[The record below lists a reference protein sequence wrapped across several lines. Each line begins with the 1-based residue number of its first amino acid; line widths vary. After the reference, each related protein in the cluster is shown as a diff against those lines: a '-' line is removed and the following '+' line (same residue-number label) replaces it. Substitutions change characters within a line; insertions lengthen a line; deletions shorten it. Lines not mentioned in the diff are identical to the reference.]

1 MKKIFLTM
9 VGVSIFGGAFVGG
22 MTVQKNMIENE
33 AKSKQTEN
41 YQVLENEH
49 IKVEYW
55 ALDNNDFDILVTA
68 KNDYNLLPVF
78 NMNDTDFLRDG
89 YFVGMQKDRAEKHVK
104 KVNEIY
110 NMDWAFKWDTNK

>member
-22 MTVQKNMIENE
+22 MMVQKNMMENE

-55 ALDNNDFDILVTA
+55 ALDNSDFDILVTA

-104 KVNEIY
+104 EVNEVY

>member
-1 MKKIFLTM
+1 MKKIILTM
-9 VGVSIFGGAFVGG
+9 VGFAIFSGAFVGG
-22 MTVQKNMIENE
+22 MMVQKNIMENE
-33 AKSKQTEN
+33 AKNKQAEN

-55 ALDNNDFDILVTA
+55 SLDNNDFDILVTA

-89 YFVGMQKDRAEKHVK
+89 YFVGMRKDRAEKHVEE
-104 KVNEIY
+104 VNEVY
-110 NMDWAFKWDTNK
+110 NMNWIFKWDTNK